1 MKFEEELN
9 ITRRVI
15 DEFIIQ
21 TNELKFSSEIF
32 FVTSNILEQV
42 SREINGLIKEK
53 NNLFL
58 VSLYVRNIFELL
70 LILKHVDSSHENFKN
85 WIGQMHKDL
94 KDIIDGFND
103 LCESRNIHIE
113 EFGEIRTN
121 INQSLFEHDFESKH
135 NFNIKNLAEKYGY
148 KNDYEAIFKLCSK
161 FLHPSSLKI
170 NGYSG
175 FTEENGF
182 LNILKVAVLFYCKE
196 IESIISV

>member
-70 LILKHVDSSHENFKN
+70 LTQIAS
-85 WIGQMHKDL
+85 
-94 KDIIDGFND
+94 
-103 LCESRNIHIE
+103 
-113 EFGEIRTN
+113 
-121 INQSLFEHDFESKH
+121 
-135 NFNIKNLAEKYGY
+135 
-148 KNDYEAIFKLCSK
+148 
-161 FLHPSSLKI
+161 
-170 NGYSG
+170 
-175 FTEENGF
+175 
-182 LNILKVAVLFYCKE
+182 
-196 IESIISV
+196 